1 MTLSSLND
9 TLSTANDEVQT
20 ISKVDFLEGLK
31 ENVKDIRHVTA
42 SLENE
47 M

>member
-1 MTLSSLND
+1 MTLGSLND
-9 TLSTANDEVQT
+9 TLSTVNDEVHT

-31 ENVKDIRHVTA
+31 ENVKDLSHVTA
-42 SLENE
+42 SLEDE

>member
-1 MTLSSLND
+1 
-9 TLSTANDEVQT
+9 
-20 ISKVDFLEGLK
+20 VDFLEGLK

-47 M
+47 MWIRDHLNSTQHHTLAYVFL